1 MMDVASDGVSPGE
14 DPSLDERRIA
24 DAIER
29 LEALAHGF
37 DPIVRDEIRA
47 AFCEEFALLGSA
59 SQSAAQALH
68 AVRRTAS
75 VRLALWAIGVA
86 AACAVMPAIIAWK
99 VIPSPRAIAQL
110 RHERASLAASLARL
124 EHAGAKIDLRRC
136 GARRQLCVRVER
148 GGPAYGP
155 HADYL
160 LVKGG

>member
-1 MMDVASDGVSPGE
+1 MMDATLDGAPLGE
-14 DPSLDERRIA
+14 GMRLDERRIGE
-24 DAIER
+24 AIGR
-29 LEALAHGF
+29 LETLVQSL

-47 AFCEEFALLGSA
+47 AFCEEFAMLGSA

-75 VRLALWAIGVA
+75 VRLALWAIGVT
-86 AACAVMPAIIAWK
+86 AACAAMPAILAWK
-99 VIPSPRAIAQL
+99 VLPSPSEIARL
-110 RHERASLAASLARL
+110 RRERASLTASLAQL
-124 EHAGAKIDLRRC
+124 ERAGAKVDLRRC

-148 GGPAYGP
+148 DGPVYGT